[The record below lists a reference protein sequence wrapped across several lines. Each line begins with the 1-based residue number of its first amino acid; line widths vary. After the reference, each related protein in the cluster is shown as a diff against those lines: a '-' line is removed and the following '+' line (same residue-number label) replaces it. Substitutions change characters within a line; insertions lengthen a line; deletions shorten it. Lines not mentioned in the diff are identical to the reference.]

1 MLDAQFITFA
11 SFFAAASV
19 VPAALFYIL
28 WWINNEVS
36 FWPLAGSAHLFLS
49 SGLILRGY
57 KNDIPEPA
65 FLISSNTLTAI
76 GLVLMA
82 LTVRLIQS
90 EWRFWK
96 IDLMI
101 FVSIVGAMSFI
112 VASPANS
119 YEIRVALIS
128 CLIIAVSVT
137 ISSIAFSA
145 LKRMMALGTLIFL
158 FFGTVG
164 SVVSFGRLVA
174 AITLES
180 NGVFSLALW
189 DKIFFLWSLAALFV
203 FASGVFASGA
213 RVILANASVILA
225 QQQKLAE
232 SLRVSLEEQD
242 ALRKIVL
249 HEIRRPISNITTVL
263 QTSMRDGRLGQQ
275 SIDQLKLLAA
285 EASRYLDGVGEYD
298 ELADLIASLK
308 RSEINLG
315 TFTADIERKWHI
327 PVNVR
332 PNLQHSSIRA
342 DYFLLSIS
350 IDNVIENALKFCKQS
365 SQIQLQIHHNK
376 NYVCF
381 DIADDGEG
389 IPPEY
394 HEQVFQ
400 RFFRAPSNFRLAKGE
415 GAGLGL
421 YIAAQIA
428 EAHGGYAS
436 VLSQTPSVVRL
447 AIPAG

>member
-1 MLDAQFITFA
+1 MR
-11 SFFAAASV
+11 
-19 VPAALFYIL
+19 PC
-28 WWINNEVS
+28 
-36 FWPLAGSAHLFLS
+36 LA
-49 SGLILRGY
+49 
-57 KNDIPEPA
+57 
-65 FLISSNTLTAI
+65 
-76 GLVLMA
+76 
-82 LTVRLIQS
+82 
-90 EWRFWK
+90 
-96 IDLMI
+96 
-101 FVSIVGAMSFI
+101 
-112 VASPANS
+112 
-119 YEIRVALIS
+119 
-128 CLIIAVSVT
+128 
-137 ISSIAFSA
+137 
-145 LKRMMALGTLIFL
+145 
-158 FFGTVG
+158 
-164 SVVSFGRLVA
+164 
-174 AITLES
+174 
-180 NGVFSLALW
+180 
-189 DKIFFLWSLAALFV
+189 
-203 FASGVFASGA
+203 
-213 RVILANASVILA
+213 
-225 QQQKLAE
+225 
-232 SLRVSLEEQD
+232 
-242 ALRKIVL
+242 
-249 HEIRRPISNITTVL
+249 VL
-263 QTSMRDGRLGQQ
+263 QLGQQ